1 MIPKDEPGHPI
12 AHTLTRSIPTSQCI
26 VCHMHPG
33 TNVLTT
39 YQGMMWWDNETD
51 GDKMYPDVPLKLS
64 SSERAELEDRNPE
77 GSALKGLWGDV
88 GFLSRTGTPE
98 FNSQL
103 SKTQFADFHGHGWVY
118 RAVFKRDRKGNLL
131 DSEGDVVPSPTG
143 EVLNASLRNA
153 TEEEL
158 EDGRPG
164 VPVHLKDIH
173 LERGMHCVDCHF
185 EVDVHGNGNLYGEPR
200 NAIEIDCIDCHGTV
214 EGPATLLTTGPAAPG
229 GGTDLRQLAT
239 PFGAPRFTRRGQTVI
254 QRSMMNEDLQ
264 WTVPQIV
271 ASITPGNAA
280 YNERASLAKTMQ
292 RDGTTWG
299 QAAPADLLA
308 HANSNM
314 TCFACH
320 SSYISSC
327 FGCHLSQ
334 RTNVKKPM
342 LHNEGLMTK
351 NWTSYNFQVLR
362 DDIFMLGRDGSVVG
376 GRISPVRS
384 SSAVLVSSEDVNR
397 QQVYFQ

>member
-1 MIPKDEPGHPI
+1 
-12 AHTLTRSIPTSQCI
+12 
-26 VCHMHPG
+26 MHPG

-229 GGTDLRQLAT
+229 RRHRPPAARDAVRRAT
-239 PFGAPRFTRRGQTVI
+239 VHAPRPDRDPAVDDERGSAVD
-254 QRSMMNEDLQ
+254 R
-264 WTVPQIV
+264 
-271 ASITPGNAA
+271 
-280 YNERASLAKTMQ
+280 
-292 RDGTTWG
+292 
-299 QAAPADLLA
+299 PADRREH
-308 HANSNM
+308 HAGQRRLQRACEPCQDHAARRHHLGARRRRR
-314 TCFACH
+314 TC
-320 SSYISSC
+320 
-327 FGCHLSQ
+327 
-334 RTNVKKPM
+334 
-342 LHNEGLMTK
+342 
-351 NWTSYNFQVLR
+351 
-362 DDIFMLGRDGSVVG
+362 
-376 GRISPVRS
+376 SPTPTPT
-384 SSAVLVSSEDVNR
+384 
-397 QQVYFQ
+397 